1 MVGDLISCWLVDCCP
16 QWFSFRYFFRSQMC
30 YFHLCFFSLF
40 VQLQCNEF
48 EWWYLWCCF
57 AVFVFLL
64 PRDWPV
70 YWLDE
75 WYMVFLMIWCLV
87 CLICVPFARYF
98 LYGYIRLFALQLG
111 SVDSFI
117 NRLVD
122 WSIDPSMFDWLVDR
136 PIDWLIHWLAGCW
149 LGGYSGSFLR
159 SHLLVFIFPVPCA
172 HERCDPWEFLLVL
185 RGFVELISVMVRFR
199 TRCYFVPPGD
209 DWRTPHLEP

>member
-1 MVGDLISCWLVDCCP
+1 MISCWLVDYCP
-16 QWFSFRYFFRSQMC
+16 QRFSFRYIFRSPMC
-30 YFHLCFFSLF
+30 YFHLCFVFLICTDTMHWIRVVISMVLFCCFRFSLT
-40 VQLQCNEF
+40 QRLTCR
-48 EWWYLWCCF
+48 LTC
-57 AVFVFLL
+57 
-64 PRDWPV
+64 
-70 YWLDE
+70 E
-75 WYMVFLMIWCLV
+75 WYMVLLMIWCLV
-87 CLICVPFARYF
+87 CLICVLFARYF
-98 LYGYIRLFALQLG
+98 LYGYIRLFALQFG
-111 SVDSFI
+111 SVDSFV

-149 LGGYSGSFLR
+149 LRGYSGSFLR
-159 SHLLVFIFPVPCA
+159 SHLLVFIFPVHCA